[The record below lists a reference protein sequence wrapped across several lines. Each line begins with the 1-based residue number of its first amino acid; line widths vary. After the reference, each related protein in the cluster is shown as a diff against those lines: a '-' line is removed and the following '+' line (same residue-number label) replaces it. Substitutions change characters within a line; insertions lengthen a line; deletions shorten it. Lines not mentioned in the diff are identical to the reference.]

1 MFDPAQP
8 SIAVAYVVDTQ
19 GRLLLAWNA
28 NWGAF
33 TLPMTKLHSEMP
45 AETPE
50 QAAVRSASE
59 VLGVPTRVVPG
70 KAAKFARG
78 LQKSPRDGDIKDYQ
92 YHVVPVEPHPDFAS
106 SNGGRHA
113 VVWATIDK
121 LLAGEYQPMSQSV
134 ESILRECVEWGW
146 L

>member
-8 SIAVAYVVDTQ
+8 SIAVAYVVDSQ

-33 TLPMTKLHSEMP
+33 KLPMTKLHTEMP

-50 QAAVRSASE
+50 QAAVRAVAE
-59 VLGVPTRVVPG
+59 VLGVPTRVVSG
-70 KAAKFARG
+70 KAAHFARG

-92 YHVVPVEPHPDFAS
+92 YHVVPVEPHPDFVS
-106 SNGGRHA
+106 VNDSHT
-113 VVWATIDK
+113 VVWAAIDK
-121 LLAGEYQPMSQSV
+121 LQAGEYQPMSQSV